1 MDSCSTKQMK
11 KLDELAVKSGISV
24 EQLMENAGKAV
35 AAAARKMGR
44 KFIVLAGTGNNGGD
58 GLVATRLLHNWGFD
72 VNVAMPEKP
81 KSELNKRH
89 VMVLKVSGIKI
100 SKSADFPK
108 NTVIIDALLGYGI
121 KGPPRKS
128 FAGLIRKANASGEKI
143 LSVDVPSGLDADT
156 GFAYVPCIKANTTIT
171 LAFPKKGL
179 LQKSAKPY
187 VGKMIAGGI
196 GIPPEIY
203 KKAGIHA
210 KKGFFKG
217 MI

>member
-1 MDSCSTKQMK
+1 MDSCSSRQMR
-11 KLDELAVKSGISV
+11 KLDGLAVKHGISV
-24 EQLMENAGKAV
+24 GQLMENAGRAV
-35 AAAARKMGR
+35 AEAASGMGK
-44 KFIVLAGTGNNGGD
+44 KFVVIAGTGNNGGD
-58 GLVATRLLHNWGFD
+58 GLVAARFLHNWGFN

-89 VMVLKVSGIKI
+89 ALALKASNVKI
-100 SKSADFPK
+100 SKKANFPK

-121 KGPPRKS
+121 NGPPRKS
-128 FAGLIRKANASGEKI
+128 FADIIMDANASEKKI

-156 GFAYVPCIKANTTIT
+156 GVAYDPCIKANTTIT
-171 LAFPKKGL
+171 LAFPKNGL
-179 LQKSAKPY
+179 AKKTAKPY
-187 VGKMIAGGI
+187 VGKMIVYGI

-217 MI
+217 II